1 MPAGRERT
9 GQQHMR
15 LMMILFVAITAFH
28 VMPAHDPA
36 MADERPEWVMGT
48 PALVADL
55 DSGRVLFAENATL
68 PWYPASLTKLMT
80 AYVAMHETRHGR
92 VRMDDLFEVS
102 ARAAREPP
110 SKMGFDPGTRI
121 RLDNALLIIMVRSAN
136 DVATT
141 IAEGIG
147 GSVEDFVAMMNF
159 HAARLGMHDTYFT
172 NAHGLPD
179 ARKRTTARDMAILA
193 SALWREFPDQRV
205 LFGLDSIRFGNN
217 TLRNHNGLIGRYPG
231 TTGMKTGYIC
241 SSGFNV
247 VVTAE
252 RRGRRLVAIV
262 MGAPSA
268 NERTIKSA
276 GLLEHGFSRLGWGGT
291 TLDALPRE
299 TGVAPPDL
307 RPVICGRNPPSSIT
321 LRQAGSERFAFAG
334 SQASAT
340 LLPQVDLPDR
350 GTATPVRVWTG
361 ATPPGADRAVPE
373 PPRAPA
379 GTTANIPLPPPRP
392 TF

>member
-1 MPAGRERT
+1 MVRILILLIAVIFAAFPAW
-9 GQQHMR
+9 Q
-15 LMMILFVAITAFH
+15 A
-28 VMPAHDPA
+28 D
-36 MADERPEWVMGT
+36 ADERPEWVAGT

-55 DSGRVLFAENATL
+55 DSGRVLYSQNPTL

-80 AYVAMHETRHGR
+80 AYVAMDEVRNGR
-92 VRMDDLFEVS
+92 VRMDDMFTVS
-102 ARAAREPP
+102 ARAAGEPP
-110 SKMGFDPGTRI
+110 SKMGFSPGTQI

-141 IAEGIG
+141 IAEGIS
-147 GSVEDFVAMMNF
+147 GSVDDFVAIMNF

-193 SALWREFPDQRV
+193 RALYREFPEQRA
-205 LFGLDSIRFGNN
+205 LFGLDSIRYGGS
-217 TLRNHNGLIGRYPG
+217 TMRNHNGLIGRYSG

-268 NERTIKSA
+268 AERTIKSA

-291 TLDALPRE
+291 TLEALPRQ
-299 TGVAPPDL
+299 GGIAPPDL
-307 RPVICGRNPPSSIT
+307 RPVTCGRNPPSSIT
-321 LRQAGSERFAFAG
+321 LPQAGGERFAFAG
-334 SQASAT
+334 GAAST
-340 LLPQVDLPDR
+340 PLLPEVDLPDR
-350 GTATPVRVWTG
+350 GPANPVRVWTG
-361 ATPPGADRAVPE
+361 ATPPGAS
-373 PPRAPA
+373 APVAAPVAAA
-379 GTTANIPLPPPRP
+379 GAARTGGQAIPLPPPRP
-392 TF
+392 F

>member
-1 MPAGRERT
+1 
-9 GQQHMR
+9 MR
-15 LMMILFVAITAFH
+15 LLMILIVALGSFH
-28 VMPAHDPA
+28 VMTPHAPLA
-36 MADERPEWVMGT
+36 ADERPEWVAGT

-55 DSGRVLFAENATL
+55 DSGRVLYEQNAAL
-68 PWYPASLTKLMT
+68 HWYPASLTKLMT
-80 AYVAMHETRHGR
+80 AYVAMYETRHGR

-102 ARAAREPP
+102 ARASREPP
-110 SKMGFDPGTRI
+110 SKMGFEPGTRI
-121 RLDNALLIIMVRSAN
+121 RLDNALLITMVRSAN

-141 IAEGIG
+141 IAEGVG

-205 LFGLDSIRFGNN
+205 LFGLDSIRYGNN
-217 TLRNHNGLIGRYPG
+217 TMRNHNGLIGRYAG

-262 MGAPSA
+262 MGAPTA
-268 NERTIKSA
+268 AERTIKSA
-276 GLLEHGFSRLGWGGT
+276 GLLEHGFSRLGWGGA
-291 TLDALPRE
+291 TLDALPRQSE
-299 TGVAPPDL
+299 LAPPDL

-321 LRQAGSERFAFAG
+321 LPQAGGERFAFAG

-340 LLPQVDLPDR
+340 LLPQVNLPDR
-350 GTATPVRVWTG
+350 GPATPVRVWTG

-373 PPRAPA
+373 PPRARA
-379 GTTANIPLPPPRP
+379 GTTVTIPLPPPRP
-392 TF
+392 AF